1 MCIFP
6 GIALFRK
13 YYKSIINCLPDNH
26 FVTLSR
32 LSELVAVDDLF
43 FNQVLKCTNS
53 KRGNR
58 KILDAIIMQLKGDY
72 EMASYFC
79 KRLRDLLG
87 NKPLTGEILAFQIG
101 MMGAVFV
108 VILIHRAAQC
118 YDIYR
123 YCDIAS

>member
-1 MCIFP
+1 MCTCISP

-32 LSELVAVDDLF
+32 LSQLVVVDDLF
-43 FNQVLKCTNS
+43 FNQVLKCTDP

-79 KRLRDLLG
+79 KCLRELLG
-87 NKPLTGEILAFQIG
+87 NKPITGEILAFQIG
-101 MMGAVFV
+101 IIMGT
-108 VILIHRAAQC
+108 VIV
-118 YDIYR
+118 
-123 YCDIAS
+123 